1 MEEKKYPELTPEILV
16 WFIVVSW
23 LLVIFNLVALL

>member
-1 MEEKKYPELTPEILV
+1 MKEKKYPELTPEILV

-23 LLVIFNLVALL
+23 LLVIFNLVAFL

>member
-23 LLVIFNLVALL
+23 LLVIFNLVAFL

>member
-1 MEEKKYPELTPEILV
+1 MEEKKYPELTPELLV